1 MPANLLVTQAPRTNR
16 AFPVSDHCL
25 SAIRGL
31 LRPGFARCG
40 EKIAKAIGRRSR
52 RPHSGCSWQPGR
64 FFFRTTNVT
73 GEVNLAAD
81 IEMVIPGDN
90 AAISVSLDKPVAL
103 DIGSRFAIR
112 EGGKTVGSGVITEVV
127 E

>member
-1 MPANLLVTQAPRTNR
+1 VVEAVNLEPAHPTRTDRWQQFCLNR
-16 AFPVSDHCL
+16 PAVSCV
-25 SAIRGL
+25 
-31 LRPGFARCG
+31 RPL
-40 EKIAKAIGRRSR
+40 
-52 RPHSGCSWQPGR
+52 
-64 FFFRTTNVT
+64 
-73 GEVNLAAD
+73 LAAD

-112 EGGKTVGSGVITEVV
+112 EGGRTVGSGVITEVA